1 MTELKIDCS
10 SLERGDAE
18 MGTSCRMLLKSMV
31 LRGMGKE
38 DKCSSFLFL
47 LFWLLLE
54 LRQEKLKH
62 AR

>member
-1 MTELKIDCS
+1 ME
-10 SLERGDAE
+10 
-18 MGTSCRMLLKSMV
+18 TSCRMLLESMV
-31 LRGMGKE
+31 LRGMGQE

-54 LRQEKLKH
+54 LRQEKFKH